1 MKEIR
6 RLQGAKSYKVKG
18 TPEEIQKVYQEM
30 QSNANLSGQST
41 ENNSGK
47 SIEKT
52 MEQIKEEQQKNMEN
66 KRMTTYDLVNEF
78 SKELKQ
84 IIFEK
89 DCKSI
94 IKDFPIEGVNFI
106 DLNEFYIEP
115 KIYTGIITHLCM
127 IAETMPKPDVII
139 ATEARGFLIGS
150 ALAAVMG
157 VSFIPIR
164 KVGKL
169 PIGRTIDNQLVSV
182 HQFRSSTEYSFQN
195 LCISTKSIQR
205 LNQIFQ
211 MKNSPEDLTKL
222 YKSIAFDSHYVDYAM
237 GYMTVDKVLFEE
249 PYKAVYGDT
258 IKPVDVLL
266 VDDLLATG
274 STFESIHVFLRSFWG
289 RSLKGNLMQKPETN
303 PEVTDNLI
311 YQSRDIP
318 NVSSVLKSWIEE
330 CNSPI
335 KFNTLAALSVV
346 DLDIVRSSKIQQ
358 FNFETK
364 EFDLRQGIP
373 QSAPIRDENG
383 NIDVIKSYS
392 LVRLPEDLDGEFN
405 SVNQL

>member
-30 QSNANLSGQST
+30 QSNANLLGQST
-41 ENNSGK
+41 ENN
-47 SIEKT
+47 IEKT

-66 KRMTTYDLVNEF
+66 KRMTTFDLVNEF

-94 IKDFPIEGVNFI
+94 IKEFPIEGVNFI

-169 PIGRTIDNQLVSV
+169 PIGKTIDNQLVSV

-211 MKNSPEDLTKL
+211 MKNSPEDLTSL
-222 YKSIAFDSHYVDYAM
+222 YRSTEVKTKTKSVFGPMVYNAVERVI
-237 GYMTVDKVLFEE
+237 FEE

-258 IKPVDVLL
+258 IKSVDVLL

-274 STFESIHVFLRSFWG
+274 STFESIHDFLKSFWG
-289 RSLKGNLMQKPETN
+289 GNIRGNIFQRPETN
-303 PEVTDNLI
+303 PEVNDELVDPLPDN
-311 YQSRDIP
+311 SVDI
-318 NVSSVLKSWIEE
+318 LESWIQE
-330 CNSPI
+330 CNCPI

-364 EFDLRQGIP
+364 EFDPCQGSQNTSI
-373 QSAPIRDENG
+373 QDGS
-383 NIDVIKSYS
+383 DVIKSYS
-392 LVRLPEDLDGEFN
+392 LVRLPEELDGEFN